1 WAGPAGGGGSGR
13 GARLW
18 LAEHLSTCGSCT
30 ARRASLAA
38 QRDALREAI
47 VRRAASADLSRI
59 AGAVL
64 ARVADERPLAPVLR
78 LQVWGTELWRERRGP
93 VSAAAGL
100 MVAASL
106 AAVVLLSPLRGG
118 TPQGTLPAAATRP
131 P

>member
-1 WAGPAGGGGSGR
+1 MKRRCEESVPLLGPFLDGELKDED
-13 GARLW
+13 RLW

-64 ARVADERPLAPVLR
+64 ARVALS
-78 LQVWGTELWRERRGP
+78 
-93 VSAAAGL
+93 SAA
-100 MVAASL
+100 VA
-106 AAVVLLSPLRGG
+106 
-118 TPQGTLPAAATRP
+118 QATKP